1 MIMNIAKKLEV
12 LGEAAKYDRC
22 NYSNFNVDNFLS
34 EKIPGIY
41 NATGGNG
48 CTVPLFKVLMTNK
61 CSNDCRY
68 CINHNKHKFDRV
80 EFSPEEV
87 TSIFLDYYNNRYVE
101 GLFLTSGIPGD
112 AESSMEDMVEVARK
126 LRMEHEYKGYIH
138 LKILPGTSYDLLKRA
153 MTLADRVSINME
165 AATPDSF
172 EELSSTKNYQTDII
186 RRMKWIKRLNNRNHD
201 LAPAGQTTQFI
212 VGTTSETDE
221 EILKRVEWLYK
232 KIGIKRSYFSQFH
245 ALKDTP
251 MEKHEEPHPKR
262 TSRLYQADHL
272 VNSYGFKLEELVFED
287 DGNMQVDYDPKY
299 CAALSNM
306 DRFPVEVN
314 EASYRELLR
323 VPGVGK
329 LSARRII
336 ELRKRGVRF
345 SRLQE
350 LKELGVVVNRAEPF
364 IKLQSSYQTTLGF

>member
-1 MIMNIAKKLEV
+1 
-12 LGEAAKYDRC
+12 
-22 NYSNFNVDNFLS
+22 
-34 EKIPGIY
+34 
-41 NATGGNG
+41 
-48 CTVPLFKVLMTNK
+48 
-61 CSNDCRY
+61 
-68 CINHNKHKFDRV
+68 
-80 EFSPEEV
+80 
-87 TSIFLDYYNNRYVE
+87 
-101 GLFLTSGIPGD
+101 
-112 AESSMEDMVEVARK
+112 
-126 LRMEHEYKGYIH
+126 
-138 LKILPGTSYDLLKRA
+138 

-186 RRMKWIKRLNNRNHD
+186 RRMKWIKRLNDRNRD
-201 LAPAGQTTQFI
+201 LAPSGQTTQFI
-212 VGTTSETDE
+212 VGATSETDE

-287 DGNMQVDYDPKY
+287 GGNMQVDNDPKY

-306 DRFPVEVN
+306 DKFPVEVN

-329 LSARRII
+329 LSARRIV
-336 ELRKRGVRF
+336 ELRKRGCV
-345 SRLQE
+345 S
-350 LKELGVVVNRAEPF
+350 AD
-364 IKLQSSYQTTLGF
+364 STS